1 MPNAIEPFAP
11 RREEDPPPPPRFVR
25 WRFALAAVLTVALM
39 LAVLA
44 LVTWLP
50 PIF

>member
-1 MPNAIEPFAP
+1 MPAIEPYVP
-11 RREEDPPPPPRFVR
+11 RREEDPPPRFVR

-39 LAVLA
+39 AGAFA
-44 LVTWLP
+44 LIMWFP

>member
-11 RREEDPPPPPRFVR
+11 RHKEEPPPRFVR

-39 LAVLA
+39 AVAFA
-44 LVTWLP
+44 LLMWLP

>member
-1 MPNAIEPFAP
+1 MPNAIEPFVP
-11 RREEDPPPPPRFVR
+11 RRQEEEPPPRFVR

-39 LAVLA
+39 VGAVA
-44 LVTWLP
+44 LLTWLP